1 MVSRPTLT
9 NLDLYV
15 GTSPCQD
22 FSAAGK
28 GRGVLAIFI
37 DGMYRISCVS
47 VCLIDCVSVEQ
58 GTSGKEGNL
67 WWHQLEHILSDRPR
81 ATCLALHTCHAGLAR
96 ITQLSRLF

>member
-1 MVSRPTLT
+1 MVSRPTLQ

-37 DGMYRISCVS
+37 DSDMCAGFHFS
-47 VCLIDCVSVEQ
+47 VGVIDCCVSVEQ
-58 GTSGKEGNL
+58 GTAGPEGKL
-67 WWHQLEHILSDRPR
+67 WWRQLEHILSDRPR
-81 ATCLALHTCHAGLAR
+81 VACLALDTH
-96 ITQLSRLF
+96 